1 MYLRTHVE
9 AEVDVSAAEVWG
21 VLNDFGNYYQL
32 HPLIKLSPITNG
44 IHNGLGAER
53 EVIFFDGTSI
63 RQTILDIVEGE
74 SLLIGFSE
82 SDLPIKHA
90 TAKIAI
96 EPPDQSFC
104 RISIDITYEPKYG
117 LVGYIYIPTLRNRA
131 SLMLRGLKHFVTTGE
146 ELKIDFS

>member
-9 AEVDVSAAEVWG
+9 TELDVSAAVVWD

-44 IHNGLGAER
+44 IHTGLGAER
-53 EVIFFDGTSI
+53 EVILFDGTSI

-74 SLLIGFSE
+74 SMLLGFTE

-96 EPPDQSFC
+96 EPPDQTFC

-117 LVGYIYIPTLRNRA
+117 LVGYMYGPTLRNRA
-131 SLMLRGLKHFVTTGE
+131 NLMLRGLKHYVNTGE
-146 ELKIDFS
+146 ALEIDFS